1 MGMIKQDMVKI
12 IGGEFAIE
20 DSMLDNQCVWGGTV
34 YLIEH
39 IIHLADVHFMQY

>member
-20 DSMLDNQCVWGGTV
+20 DSMLDNQCVGGGARF
-34 YLIEH
+34 I
-39 IIHLADVHFMQY
+39 